1 MSGEAT
7 KAGGPA
13 NGGAR
18 AGKVRLEKISSQ
30 SFEHEADRAALE
42 ALKKTVGFD
51 QLMKAISRLG
61 ADKIWQVI
69 NESTNIRLSERQ
81 VGSIFEIHRQV
92 ARTLDLDPAPPLYLQ
107 HDVRLNAY
115 TSGVDAP
122 FIVLTSG
129 LVEGMTDD
137 EIACVIGH
145 EMGHILAGHV
155 LYGMVA
161 RSIGLLL
168 SIVGDLTPMG
178 GMIKLTLF
186 SALQYWSRCAELT
199 ADRCGLLAVQDP
211 RVALSVE
218 MKLASGPGAR
228 IARELDLDAF
238 MEQARQFEVDDGGR
252 LDRFWRAVLENDRS
266 HPWPVVRAHELDR
279 WVRAGDYQR
288 ILQGQYQRRARSVIA
303 SGARPEGG
311 ATPGDATEG
320 MAAVAELAIGAALA
334 RTYGVHVAPRI
345 PEQPLH
351 LALGAYADTLEPTE
365 RVVALYDRTLSGHGD
380 KGVLLTDR
388 RVCSSARPRQGVCFR
403 DVRQVK
409 LASGGLLADPGLE
422 VEGLDLR
429 FHTRA
434 IRDAFA
440 AALGE
445 GVRAFRGEA
454 PEVV

>member
-1 MSGEAT
+1 M
-7 KAGGPA
+7 
-13 NGGAR
+13 
-18 AGKVRLEKISSQ
+18 AGKVKLDKISSQ

-69 NESTNIRLSERQ
+69 NESSNIRLSERQ
-81 VGSIFEIHRQV
+81 VGSIYKIHREV
-92 ARTLDLDPAPPLYLQ
+92 AATLDLDPAPPIYLQ

-122 FIVLTSG
+122 FIVVTTG
-129 LVEGMTDD
+129 LVEGLTDD
-137 EIACVIGH
+137 EIACVLGH

-161 RSIGLLL
+161 RSIGLILT
-168 SIVGDLTPMG
+168 IIGDLTPMG
-178 GMIKLTLF
+178 GIIKLSLF

-199 ADRCGLLAVQDP
+199 ADRCGMLAVQDA
-211 RVALSVE
+211 RTALSVE
-218 MKLASGPGAR
+218 MKLASGPGSR

-238 MEQARQFEVDDGGR
+238 MEQAQQFEIDENGGR

-279 WVRAGDYQR
+279 WVRIGDYKK
-288 ILQGQYQRRARSVIA
+288 ILQGQYQRRAKSVIA
-303 SGARPEGG
+303 DGERPHVDGP
-311 ATPGDATEG
+311 ADATES
-320 MAAVAELAIGAALA
+320 MAAVAELAVAAALA

-351 LALGAYADTLEPTE
+351 LALGAYADTLEQGE
-365 RVVALYDRTLSGHGD
+365 RVLALYDRTFSGHGD

-388 RVCSSARPRQGVCFR
+388 RVCSSARPRLGVYYR
-403 DVRQVK
+403 DIKQ
-409 LASGGLLADPGLE
+409 LELSSGGLLSDPGIVVNGLE
-422 VEGLDLR
+422 LR

-440 AALGE
+440 AALTE
-445 GVRAFRGEA
+445 AVRAFRGEA
-454 PEVV
+454 PAQSGG

>member
-1 MSGEAT
+1 MAD
-7 KAGGPA
+7 
-13 NGGAR
+13 
-18 AGKVRLEKISSQ
+18 KVRLEKISSQ

-69 NESTNIRLSERQ
+69 NESSNIRLSERQ
-81 VGSIFEIHRQV
+81 IGSIYAIHRDV

-168 SIVGDLTPMG
+168 TIIGDLTPMG

-199 ADRCGLLAVQDP
+199 ADRSGLLAVQDP

-218 MKLASGPGAR
+218 MKLAAGPGAR

-279 WVRAGDYQR
+279 WVRTGDYKK

-303 SGARPEGG
+303 SGARPED
-311 ATPGDATEG
+311 PRGDATEG

-351 LALGAYADTLEPTE
+351 LALGAYADTLDATE

-388 RVCSSARPRQGVCFR
+388 RVCSSERARQGVCFR
-403 DVRQVK
+403 DVRR
-409 LASGGLLADPGLE
+409 LTLLNGGLLSDPGIE
-422 VEGLDLR
+422 VEGLELR
-429 FHTRA
+429 FHTRS

-445 GVRAFRGEA
+445 AVRAFRGEA
-454 PEVV
+454 PEQDS

>member
-1 MSGEAT
+1 M
-7 KAGGPA
+7 PP
-13 NGGAR
+13 
-18 AGKVRLEKISSQ
+18 KVTLEKISSQ

-42 ALKKTVGFD
+42 SLKKTVGFD
-51 QLMKAISRLG
+51 QLMRALSRLG

-69 NESTNIRLSERQ
+69 NESSNIRLSEQQ
-81 VGSIFEIHRQV
+81 VGSIYRLHRDV
-92 ARTLDLDPAPPLYLQ
+92 AATLDLDPVPPLYLQ

-161 RSIGLLL
+161 RSLGLLL
-168 SIVGDLTPMG
+168 TLLGDLTPMG

-186 SALQYWSRCAELT
+186 SAIQYWSRCAELT
-199 ADRCGLLAVQDP
+199 ADRAGLLAVQDP
-211 RVALSVE
+211 RTALSVE
-218 MKLASGPGAR
+218 MKLASGAGAR
-228 IARELDLDAF
+228 IARELDLDQF
-238 MEQARQFEVDDGGR
+238 MAQARQFELDEGGR

-279 WVRAGDYQR
+279 WVRTGDYR
-288 ILQGQYQRRARSVIA
+288 KILDGQYQRRARSVIA
-303 SGARPEGG
+303 DGERPPVDG
-311 ATPGDATEG
+311 PGDATEG
-320 MAAVAELAIGAALA
+320 MAAVAELAIAAALA

-345 PEQPLH
+345 PEPQLH
-351 LALGAYADTLEPTE
+351 LVLGSYADTLEPTE

-388 RVCSSARPRQGVCFR
+388 RVFASSRPRAGVYYR
-403 DVRQVK
+403 DVRRLT
-409 LASGGLLADPGLE
+409 LADGGLLSDSGIE

-445 GVRAFRGEA
+445 ATRAFRGEA
-454 PEVV
+454 PEQSGG